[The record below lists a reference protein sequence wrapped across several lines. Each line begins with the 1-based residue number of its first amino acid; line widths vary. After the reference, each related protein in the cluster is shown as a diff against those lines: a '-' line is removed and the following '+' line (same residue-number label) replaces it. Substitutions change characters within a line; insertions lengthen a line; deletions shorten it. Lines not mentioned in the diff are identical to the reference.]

1 MHRSACCL
9 TKDVYGCLGA
19 MLELVCMEK
28 KGRSQNRQPY
38 SILACGDVQCFRKKL
53 RDKKRSAKGLSRT
66 VQLKSLAS
74 REVEGVLRRIAKGF
88 SRTVQLNPLASRE
101 TSSAQRQSMYYSA
114 FSRSF
119 NPGRLRAVWKPLGQL
134 QPRRGLFLTCFL
146 AFYVASFCLISLN
159 SSKVQ

>member
-66 VQLKSLAS
+66 VH
-74 REVEGVLRRIAKGF
+74 
-88 SRTVQLNPLASRE
+88 LNPLASRE

-134 QPRRGLFLTCFL
+134 QPRRSLFLTCFL